1 MAERLIDKI
10 NVKNIIFDFDG
21 TLVDSSIDIIQC
33 LVQAYSNLSISM
45 KITPTK
51 SIIGPP
57 LEKIIRQV
65 SPDISDE
72 TTNLIIKE
80 FRLLY
85 EKSGFPNTITYC
97 GVPELLENL
106 KSEDIRLFIA
116 TNKPI
121 RFVTH
126 IINKLNINY
135 FVDVAS
141 LDLIFGKTMDKSDM
155 LKFLVKKWNLNVSES
170 MMVGDSELDI
180 LAALENGMIPVAF
193 TGGYGNLVNIYN
205 KNHDIYFISNLHKLQ
220 SLLLTKFVVD
230 K

>member
-135 FVDVAS
+135 FFKMRS
-141 LDLIFGKTMDKSDM
+141 R
-155 LKFLVKKWNLNVSES
+155 
-170 MMVGDSELDI
+170 
-180 LAALENGMIPVAF
+180 LA
-193 TGGYGNLVNIYN
+193 T
-205 KNHDIYFISNLHKLQ
+205 S
-220 SLLLTKFVVD
+220 TK
-230 K
+230 